1 VRRCIPAITL
11 LVDLAVTERGKWHF
25 EFFNEI
31 DALPHNLELDVDAPY
46 LAIFRDFIASPRSS
60 TGVGDT
66 NLGVKWN
73 FHNESPNSRIPALR
87 HLAEKV
93 RLTGNTGILFAG
105 NTSAGIVGITG
116 TRLRFIRA
124 AYPYFAISIPGS
136 RWVWKSTEATRP
148 TLAYPIASC
157 SSWTAGSFLSAKA
170 SASTS
175 DCWAASSSP
184 APELAARWDSR

>member
-11 LVDLAVTERGKWHF
+11 LVDPAVTERGKWHF

-105 NTSAGIVGITG
+105 NTSAGVVGITG

-124 AYPYFAISIPGS
+124 A
-136 RWVWKSTEATRP
+136 
-148 TLAYPIASC
+148 TLAYPVASC
-157 SSWTAGSFLSAKA
+157 SSWAAGSFLSAKA
-170 SASTS
+170 SPSAS